1 VFTGVLNV
9 SDVLA
14 TDCRLDT
21 PFCTDIISLLTSLQI
36 GIGAGVCGHMYEL
49 YGAGVCGRMY
59 EGDGTR
65 NQIQH
70 RSQDVAGKHAIHPH
84 ALNANQ
90 LHKTLHLSKHC
101 VAIHHHGN
109 CYIFP

>member
-1 VFTGVLNV
+1 M
-9 SDVLA
+9 S
-14 TDCRLDT
+14 C
-21 PFCTDIISLLTSLQI
+21 
-36 GIGAGVCGHMYEL
+36 
-49 YGAGVCGRMY
+49 
-59 EGDGTR
+59 DGTR